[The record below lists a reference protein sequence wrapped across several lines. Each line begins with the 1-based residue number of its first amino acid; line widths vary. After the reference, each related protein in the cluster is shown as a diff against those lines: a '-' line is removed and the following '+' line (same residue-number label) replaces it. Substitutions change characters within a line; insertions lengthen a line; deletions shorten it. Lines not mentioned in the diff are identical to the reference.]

1 MFDWLQLGVLNGV
14 ALPQPWMWAAIAITV
29 SVVVPYL
36 LGSINSA
43 VLISRVFYGADI
55 RTQGSG
61 NGGLTNMHRV
71 YGGTAALLVL
81 LGDVLKVAL
90 SLLIVGIFFGLRYGM
105 LTDAVTG
112 EAITGNG
119 FANTFAAQPLLY
131 VAGTVAI
138 LGHIFPIYFNFKGGT
153 GVLCTAAAV
162 LILAPAVFAVEILI
176 FDIMLFGFKYVS
188 LSSLAVAFFY
198 PLLTDRLFR
207 LFFGVSP
214 SLLILLS
221 CIFIGLFIF
230 YTHRTNIR
238 RLLDHC
244 ENKVSFKKKDKSE
257 KK

>member
-1 MFDWLQLGVLNGV
+1 MFKLLQNGLLASIDFATEQNIKTAFLL
-14 ALPQPWMWAAIAITV
+14 ALVGCMIV
-29 SVVVPYL
+29 SYL

-43 VLISRVFYGADI
+43 VLVSRLFYGEDI
-55 RTQGSG
+55 RKKGSG
-61 NGGLTNMHRV
+61 NAGLTNTMRV
-71 YGGTAALLVL
+71 YGKKAGALVL
-81 LGDVLKVAL
+81 LGDILKTAL
-90 SLLIVGIFFGLRYGM
+90 AILISAVFFGFHYYFSFATGDVLY
-105 LTDAVTG
+105 LSAV
-112 EAITGNG
+112 AC
-119 FANTFAAQPLLY
+119 
-131 VAGTVAI
+131 VV
-138 LGHIFPIYFNFKGGT
+138 GHTYPIYFKFKGGK

-176 FDIMLFGFKYVS
+176 FAIMLFGFKYVS

-244 ENKVSFKKKDKSE
+244 ENKVSFKKRDKSE